1 MSSWDDPEIL
11 CKVLCICIFLGERIY
26 NFHQILKSTCKPPSL
41 DPQKG
46 KKYCRAH
53 YPESLS
59 PSLGKAWKLG
69 IELKSSLAF
78 FLNFLHMCGLMC
90 LRRVLQQVNNS
101 VLSLLLHLSY
111 IDLWEIIILS
121 KSNASHCQFG
131 NWCLVKSIW
140 SHHPRK
146 YQRRSTVPG
155 VVLRAICSFFSITWN
170 IGDPRCTLSIGNLID
185 LSKFFKKQQNGTL
198 KSSTYLFSYWFH
210 GESQNWSCLWRK

>member
-1 MSSWDDPEIL
+1 MTCFILNTRNFKAGILEWVLEIIL
-11 CKVLCICIFLGERIY
+11 KFYAKFCVYVYFGGERFY
-26 NFHQILKSTCKPPSL
+26 NFHQIVKSTCKPPSL
-41 DPQKG
+41 DLQKG

-53 YPESLS
+53 YLGSLS

-131 NWCLVKSIW
+131 SWCLVKVFEVTILENI
-140 SHHPRK
+140 R
-146 YQRRSTVPG
+146 G
-155 VVLRAICSFFSITWN
+155 GILLEVLC
-170 IGDPRCTLSIGNLID
+170 
-185 LSKFFKKQQNGTL
+185 
-198 KSSTYLFSYWFH
+198 
-210 GESQNWSCLWRK
+210 